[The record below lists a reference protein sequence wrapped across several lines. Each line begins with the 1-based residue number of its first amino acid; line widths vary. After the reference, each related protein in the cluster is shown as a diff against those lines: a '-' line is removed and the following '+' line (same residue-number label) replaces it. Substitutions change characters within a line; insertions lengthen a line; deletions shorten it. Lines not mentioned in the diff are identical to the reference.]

1 MKTKGGTDV
10 SCLSNF
16 DRKVTKCCGY
26 IYILILLSLLIK
38 IEIMFMTDKSET
50 VIIVAG
56 GKGERMQ
63 TSVPKQFIE
72 INNKPVLMHTI
83 GVFLDYNSKISVIV
97 VLPETQI
104 ENWHAL
110 CKKHAFTVPHRVVN
124 GGETRFHSVK
134 NGLKHAGPDGLIAV
148 HDGVRPLVSIR
159 TIDACFREAEIN
171 GASIPVIDSVE
182 SIRQI
187 NEYGSISVD
196 RSKYKLVQTPQI
208 FKAEILHKAYLQ
220 EFTPLFTDDASVVE
234 NIGVKI
240 HLVEGNRE
248 NIKITSPFDLKIAE
262 ALLS

>member
-1 MKTKGGTDV
+1 
-10 SCLSNF
+10 
-16 DRKVTKCCGY
+16 
-26 IYILILLSLLIK
+26 
-38 IEIMFMTDKSET
+38 MTDKSET

-83 GVFLDYNSKISVIV
+83 GVFLEYNSKINVIV

-110 CKKHAFTVPHRVVN
+110 CKKHAFTVPHLVIS

-134 NGLKHAGPDGLIAV
+134 NGLKHTGPDGLIAV
-148 HDGVRPLVSIR
+148 HDGVRPLVSVH
-159 TIDACFREAEIN
+159 TIDACFKEADIN
-171 GASIPVIDSVE
+171 AASIPVIDTVE

-187 NEYGSISVD
+187 NESGSNSVD
-196 RSKYKLVQTPQI
+196 RSLYKLVQTPQI
-208 FKAEILHKAYLQ
+208 FQAGVLHKAYLQ
-220 EFTPLFTDDASVVE
+220 DYTPFFTDDASVVE
-234 NIGVKI
+234 NDGIKI

-248 NIKITSPFDLKIAE
+248 NIKITSPLDLKIAQ